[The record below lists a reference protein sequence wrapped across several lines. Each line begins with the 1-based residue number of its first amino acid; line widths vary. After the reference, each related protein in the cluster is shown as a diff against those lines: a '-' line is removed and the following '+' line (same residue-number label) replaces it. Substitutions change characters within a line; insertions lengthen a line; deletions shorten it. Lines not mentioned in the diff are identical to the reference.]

1 MESGSGGTV
10 MRSESP
16 AVDARG
22 DGASPLGAFGREVR
36 LERERLGMTRAEL
49 GNRAHCGY
57 SLVAKIES
65 GDRVAVREFAEAC
78 DEVFPHANGR
88 FVRLWELVLM
98 FAYPSWFRPYVRLEQ
113 TATII
118 RAYHPILVPGLVQTE
133 GYARAIFQG
142 RRPPNLDDLVTAR
155 MERQRIL
162 AREEPPRL
170 WLILEEGVL
179 RRGIAEPSVMARQFE
194 QLRRIATNP
203 HHVVQFIPGSTAS
216 YPAVG
221 YPYSV
226 LSFDEGADVV
236 HADGFP
242 AGHVIAES
250 DAVRTARRA
259 YDLLK
264 ATALPPE
271 ESVALLDSVL
281 KELT

>member
-1 MESGSGGTV
+1 MKV
-10 MRSESP
+10 ESP
-16 AVDARG
+16 VVG
-22 DGASPLGAFGREVR
+22 SEGGNTSPLKAFGYEVR
-36 LERERLGMTRAEL
+36 LERERLRMTRAEL
-49 GNRAHCGY
+49 GERAHCGY

-65 GDRVAVREFAEAC
+65 GDRVAAREFAETC
-78 DEVFPHANGR
+78 DEVFPYANGR

-113 TATII
+113 AATMI

-142 RRPPNLDDLVTAR
+142 RRPPNLEDLVTAR

-162 AREEPPRL
+162 SREEPPRL
-170 WLILEEGVL
+170 WMILEEAVL
-179 RRGIAEPSVMARQFE
+179 RRGIAEPSVMAAQFE
-194 QLRRIATNP
+194 QLRGIATNP
-203 HHVVQFIPGSTAS
+203 HHVVQFIPSTTPS

-250 DAVRTARRA
+250 DAVGTAQRA

-264 ATALPPE
+264 ATALPPD
-271 ESVALLDSVL
+271 ESVALIDSVL